1 MNPEQDYTAANLS
14 QDLIDN
20 LKNFETKL
28 RDEANK
34 DVILI
39 AYEKENNN

>member
-20 LKNFETKL
+20 LKSFETKL